1 MDTQP
6 ESVGSRQADQKIIN
20 DVQVR
25 VSFGQVST
33 SYCLDVA
40 PVLYKYLCNH
50 RYDINVYIIFILYLC
65 TLAASGSIPMGCLS
79 RLGQAWLLL
88 LDLLGFG
95 QKNAAWAEL
104 YCLRNP

>member
-25 VSFGQVST
+25 VSFGQVSS

-40 PVLYKYLCNH
+40 PVLYKYLCYH
-50 RYDINVYIIFILYLC
+50 RYDINVYIIFIFFLC
-65 TLAASGSIPMGCLS
+65 TLAAFGSIPMGRLS
-79 RLGQAWLLL
+79 RLGQARLLL
-88 LDLLGFG
+88 LDSLGFG
-95 QKNAAWAEL
+95 QKKCSL
-104 YCLRNP
+104 SSTLLPT